1 MKKDHYIGV
10 DISKKTIDVA
20 IYVKSKNSKDT
31 YPHETFENSSSGFN
45 KMSKWL
51 RKQGI
56 ALSKS
61 LFCMEATGSYT
72 YELCL
77 FLEKLDIAYSIQS
90 PLHLKR
96 SFGLAHGKND
106 KVDASRIA
114 YYAYLHREDIKE
126 SKLASDSVRKLKALI
141 TERKSI
147 VVEMARCKAQL
158 KEVGE
163 HTPSPSTIKRTEDL
177 LGFLQEQV
185 RAIEDDM
192 AQTIEIDESMKANYQ
207 LLLSVDGIGVVNAI
221 NTIIA
226 THNFEMFDDARQYA
240 SYIGV
245 APFEHSSGISV
256 RGRTHVE
263 PGAKMLKADLTGAVR
278 ACINHDKEM
287 KYYYDRKINE
297 GKAYGV
303 VANAIKFKILLR
315 MFAVIKRQ
323 TPFVRKPDF
332 IFK

>member
-126 SKLASDSVRKLKALI
+126 SKLASDSVRKLKSLLA
-141 TERKSI
+141 ERKSL
-147 VVEMARCKAQL
+147 VVEIARCKAQL
-158 KEVGE
+158 KEVGA
-163 HTPSPSTIKRTEDL
+163 HTPESGTVKRTQAL
-177 LGFLQEQV
+177 QVFLEAQV
-185 RAIEDDM
+185 EAIEEEM
-192 AQTIEIDESMKANYQ
+192 TQTIECDEKLNKNYR
-207 LLLSVDGIGVVNAI
+207 LLLSVDGIGIVNAI

-226 THNFEMFDDARQYA
+226 THNFEMFDNARQYA

-245 APFEHSSGISV
+245 APFEHSSGTSV
-256 RGRTHVE
+256 KGRTHVE

-278 ACINHDKEM
+278 TCINHDKEIK
-287 KYYYDRKINE
+287 KYYERKMAE

-303 VANAIKFKILLR
+303 VANAIKFKLLLR

-332 IFK
+332 IFN